1 MTGFILKK
9 PLIGLALTCVL
20 AAACVLTL
28 RAAEPQQPD
37 SGLLL
42 TEYPIPYANSQ
53 PWRVQAIAPDTVWF
67 TMSGASAIGL
77 LQVTQVG
84 YTFSRYDTPTPDSQ
98 PYDLAYRD
106 GEVWFTEYQANQ
118 VARLRVSSGVITEFP
133 LPTPDSR
140 PTGIDVASDGQV
152 WFVTESGDTIGRLD
166 PATGDVTEFSHDNLT
181 NAALS
186 DIAVFNDSSIWV
198 TAPGRSEIYNFVPAY
213 NQVIPLFPGAGS
225 QPTQV
230 ALEGNNPW
238 ITDNGHR
245 RIGRYA
251 PGTLTFWRWYEIN
264 SNNVILAGI
273 AYRSIGANRQV
284 WFTEQN
290 TNRVGQ
296 LIVDGNTGYVTSFW
310 RQALPTLSSQP
321 IGIDVDADGT
331 AWIAESQGN
340 AIAAWR
346 APYYDLP
353 AVVYSPIFT
362 GD

>member
-1 MTGFILKK
+1 M
-9 PLIGLALTCVL
+9 GLVLTCVL
-20 AAACVLTL
+20 ATAWVFTL
-28 RAAEPQQPD
+28 KAAEPQQPD

-42 TEYPIPYANSQ
+42 TEYPIPYAESR
-53 PWRVQAIAPDTVWF
+53 PWRLHAIAPGTVWF

-77 LQVTQVG
+77 LQVTQAG
-84 YTFSRYDTPTPDSQ
+84 SYTFTRYDTPTPDSQ
-98 PYDLAYRD
+98 PYDLAYHN

-118 VARLRVSSGVITEFP
+118 VARLNVANGVITEFP

-140 PTGIDVASDGQV
+140 PTGIDVTSGGDV
-152 WFVTESGDTIGRLD
+152 WFVTESGDTVGHLD
-166 PATGDVTEFSHDNLT
+166 PATGVITEFSHDKFT
-181 NAALS
+181 NAQLS
-186 DIAVFNDSSIWV
+186 DVAVFNDSSIWV
-198 TAPGRSEIYNFVPAY
+198 TAPGRGEIYNFVPAY

-225 QPTQV
+225 LPTQV

-238 ITDNGHR
+238 ITDNGNR

-273 AYRSIGANRQV
+273 AYRSVGNNRQV

-296 LIVDGNTGYVTSFW
+296 LIVDGDTGYVTRFW

-346 APYYDLP
+346 DPYYDLP
-353 AVVYSPIFT
+353 AAVFSPVFT
-362 GD
+362 NE

>member
-1 MTGFILKK
+1 MGSNVRK
-9 PLIGLALTCVL
+9 PLIGLVLTCVL
-20 AAACVLTL
+20 ATVWVFTL
-28 RAAEPQQPD
+28 KAAEPQQPD

-42 TEYPIPYANSQ
+42 TEYPIPYADSR
-53 PWRVQAIAPDTVWF
+53 PWRLHAIAPGTVWF

-77 LQVTQVG
+77 LQVTQAG
-84 YTFSRYDTPTPDSQ
+84 SYTFTRYDTPTPNSQ

-118 VARLRVSSGVITEFP
+118 VARLNVANGVITEFP

-140 PTGIDVASDGQV
+140 PTGIDVASGGDV
-152 WFVTESGDTIGRLD
+152 WFVTESGDTVGYLD
-166 PATGDVTEFSHDNLT
+166 PATGVITEFSHDKFT
-181 NAALS
+181 NAQLS
-186 DIAVFNDSSIWV
+186 DVAVFNDSSIWV
-198 TAPGRSEIYNFVPAY
+198 TAPGRGEIYNFVPAY

-225 QPTQV
+225 LPTQV

-238 ITDNGHR
+238 ITENGNR

-273 AYRSIGANRQV
+273 AYRSVGNNRQV

-296 LIVDGNTGYVTSFW
+296 LIVDGDTGYVTRFW
-310 RQALPTLSSQP
+310 RQALPTVSSEP

-331 AWIAESQGN
+331 AWITESQGN

-346 APYYDLP
+346 DPYYDLP
-353 AVVYSPIFT
+353 AAVFSPVFT
-362 GD
+362 ND